1 MSQDNEPRNLA
12 LLREGEVFDGETISA
27 CPVCHRGILI
37 VRVAWQTMLSPATG
51 WVHLGRRLE
60 WDAGDR
66 FSTFCRDA
74 HHQLIRSSQEVANLY
89 PDTPA
94 LRAYFT

>member
-1 MSQDNEPRNLA
+1 MDESTEPRNLA

-37 VRVAWQTMLSPATG
+37 VRVEWQTMFSPATG
-51 WVHLGRRLE
+51 WVHLGQRLE
-60 WDAGDR
+60 WDAGLR

-74 HHQLIRSSQEVANLY
+74 HQLIRSPKEAASLNS
-89 PDTPA
+89 DTPA

>member
-1 MSQDNEPRNLA
+1 MSQDNDPQNLA
-12 LLREGEVFDGETISA
+12 LLREGECFDGETIST

-37 VRVAWQTMLSPATG
+37 VVRVAGKPMHSPATG

-60 WDAGDR
+60 WDAGGR
-66 FSTFCRDA
+66 FGTFCRDA
-74 HHQLIRSSQEVANLY
+74 HQATKEVANLY